1 MIFAYIVAPSSAL
14 ANWLLCF
21 ASALWIANQA
31 NKFIRDFRGSEP
43 QPPNASLELADA
55 ALKER
60 VANIERA
67 IESIWTTMR
76 AEDDRTRREL
86 TQFAKDVERAVGR
99 LEGTVKEWNKA

>member
-1 MIFAYIVAPSSAL
+1 MIFADIVAPSSAL

-60 VANIERA
+60 VANIERIQA
-67 IESIWTTMR
+67 AVRCDGHPETEGSRRR
-76 AEDDRTRREL
+76 ANRE
-86 TQFAKDVERAVGR
+86 G
-99 LEGTVKEWNKA
+99 